1 MSAAVRDIILKTQ
14 RIYLD
19 MQSHVVVDHYHV
31 IQCFKCQGVGHK
43 SDSKFCPLY
52 NSNRSIC
59 LYCSKEHKSKT
70 CTSKVD
76 KALHECANCKSS
88 KVLDIKLQA
97 KGHTSTSKQCP
108 IIKREINRIANITD
122 LFSKN

>member
-1 MSAAVRDIILKTQ
+1 MSPAIRDIILKTQ

-52 NSNRSIC
+52 RLTAIAQ
-59 LYCSKEHKSKT
+59 YA
-70 CTSKVD
+70 CTVQK
-76 KALHECANCKSS
+76 
-88 KVLDIKLQA
+88 
-97 KGHTSTSKQCP
+97 STSPKHAPLKSTRHYMNVLIVSQV
-108 IIKREINRIANITD
+108 K
-122 LFSKN
+122 F